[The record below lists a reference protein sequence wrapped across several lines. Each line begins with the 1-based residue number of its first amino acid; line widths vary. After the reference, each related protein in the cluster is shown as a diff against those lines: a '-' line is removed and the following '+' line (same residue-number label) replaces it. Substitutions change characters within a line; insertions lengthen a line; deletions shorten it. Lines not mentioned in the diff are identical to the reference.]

1 VVTTAPP
8 AAATEHYLASAALAA
23 EATRQV
29 VAVQAQGTAYV
40 ASTIASYQAGA
51 AIQAELAVAAILAE
65 QGIVSAPS
73 TGLNALAFTSATDLL
88 LQMLENTNGQ
98 GPLEQLIADLIQSA
112 GRAAEGVAV
121 VARPRIA
128 FVRYLTPPS
137 CSRCVVLA
145 GRVYRWSEGFLRH
158 PNCDCVMLP
167 TTVGQAPE
175 LLADPVELAEQGLVT
190 GLSKADLKAI
200 ADGADFNQ
208 VVNVRR
214 AAAGLREAG
223 RALVR
228 AGRPTPEAIYRAATS
243 REDALRL
250 LKLHGFIF

>member
-1 VVTTAPP
+1 MAAPP
-8 AAATEHYLASAALAA
+8 TAATEHYLASAALAT
-23 EATRQV
+23 EATRRA
-29 VAVQAQGTAYV
+29 VAAQAQGAASV

-51 AIQAELAVAAILAE
+51 ATQAEAAVAAILAE
-65 QGIVSAPS
+65 QGITSAPA

-88 LQMLENTNGQ
+88 LEMLDKVNGQ
-98 GPLEQLIADLIQSA
+98 GPLEQLIADLVQSA

-121 VARPRIA
+121 VTRQRIA

-137 CSRCVVLA
+137 CSRCAVLA
-145 GRVYRWSEGFLRH
+145 GRVYRWSESFMRH

-167 TTVGQAPE
+167 TTVGQAPD
-175 LLADPVELAEQGLVT
+175 LIADPVELVEQGLVT
-190 GLSKADLKAI
+190 DLSKADLKAI
-200 ADGADFNQ
+200 ADGADLGR

-223 RALVR
+223 RVLTR